1 MSKNPKSSPKDLTLE
16 RPLPHNLE
24 AERAVLGAILLDNS
38 LCNQAIELLK
48 VDDLFF
54 DSHRRIFEKM
64 INLSEV
70 SQAIDLITLQ
80 EQLSRTAELEQIGG
94 VAYLAS
100 LLDGAIRMGNIDSY
114 AKIIKGKSVLRRLIT
129 TSNQIIHTC
138 MDQEND
144 PYEILDEAEKLIFQ
158 IAEDRV
164 RTGFVSISEIAQQH
178 LELIEKMSQRQEVM
192 SGIPTGFTELDR
204 LTNGLQPSDL
214 VIIAARPSM
223 GKTAFGLNIA
233 QNASIAT
240 DKIVGVFSLEMT
252 KEALVSRLLCSESQ
266 VDAHRLRGGF
276 LNRDEWARLGAGLQ
290 TISQSR
296 IFIDDTAGIS
306 ILEMRAKAR
315 RLKAEHGLDMLIVDY
330 LQLIRGRGKIENRQQ
345 EVSQISRDLKALAK
359 ELNIPLVALS
369 QLSRAPET
377 RTEHRPHLAD
387 LRESGCLSGEALV
400 YLPDIGHYSPIKD
413 LVGKTNFQV
422 LGLNT
427 KTWQLEPAIVT
438 NSFST
443 GKKAVYKLTTQLGRT
458 IRATANHK
466 FLTIDGWKR
475 LDELDA
481 TSRIAL
487 PRQLPETNIKSMT
500 DAELALLGHLI
511 GDGCTLPRHSI
522 QYTTKDFSLAE
533 IVVNLANQVFGDS
546 LAPRIKQERTWYQVY
561 LSAKERLTHN
571 KRNPI
576 AAWLDKLGIFGLR
589 SYEKKV
595 PKEVFAQST
604 EGIAYFLR
612 HLWSTDGCIKSY
624 PEKTHYPSIY
634 YASSS
639 FELSIGIQSLLL
651 RLGINATLS
660 CHAQK
665 NKGRDQYHV
674 TISGKAEIETFLNK
688 VGAIGQDKPL
698 HSKVIL
704 EQLACQPANTNRDTL
719 PAQVWQQLTPSITS
733 LGISHRQLQASLEM
747 AYSGRSLYTQNLSC
761 ERASKV
767 AKIIQSEELS
777 ILAES
782 DIYWDKIVSIVPDGI
797 EEVYDLTVD
806 ELHNFICNN
815 TLVHNSIEQ
824 DADLVMF
831 IYRDEVYNQTEEN
844 QGVAEIIIG
853 KQRNGPIDTV
863 RLAFIKNYT
872 RFENLYQ

>member
-24 AERAVLGAILLDNS
+24 AERAVLGAVLLDNS

-80 EQLSRTAELEQIGG
+80 EQLSRTSELEQIGG

-114 AKIIKGKSVLRRLIT
+114 AKIIKGKSILRRLIT
-129 TSNQIIHTC
+129 SSNQIIHTC

-158 IAEDRV
+158 IAEDRI

-192 SGIPTGFTELDR
+192 TGIPTGFTELDR

-240 DKIVGVFSLEMT
+240 DKVVGVFSLEMT

-377 RTEHRPHLAD
+377 RTDHRPHLAD
-387 LRESGCLSGEALV
+387 LRESGCLSGETLV
-400 YLPDIGHYSPIKD
+400 YLPDVGHYSPLKD
-413 LVGKTNFQV
+413 LIGKTNFQV

-427 KTWQLEPAIVT
+427 NTWQFEPAIVT

-443 GKKAVYKLTTQLGRT
+443 GKKPVYKLTTQLGRT

-475 LDELDA
+475 LDELDT

-487 PRQLPETNIKSMT
+487 PRRLPETNIKTMT

-533 IVVNLANQVFGDS
+533 IVVNLTNQVFADS
-546 LAPRIKQERTWYQVY
+546 IVPRIKQERTWYQVY

-576 AAWLDKLGIFGLR
+576 ATWLDKLGIFGLR

-604 EGIAYFLR
+604 EGIACFLR

-624 PEKTHYPSIY
+624 PEKNPYLSIY

-639 FELSIGIQSLLL
+639 AELIFNIQTLLL
-651 RLGINATLS
+651 RLGINAKIS
-660 CHAQK
+660 PRDQK
-665 NKGRDQYHV
+665 GKGRTQYHLII
-674 TISGKAEIETFLNK
+674 TGKPDIEQFLTK
-688 VGAIGQDKPL
+688 VGAISQDKIIHKEKIMDL
-698 HSKVIL
+698 LSDKIGK
-704 EQLACQPANTNRDTL
+704 TNRDLIPVEVWNRILNLTL
-719 PAQVWQQLTPSITS
+719 ANNISKNYLQKS
-733 LGISHRQLQASLEM
+733 LGTRNNN
-747 AYSGRSLYTQNLSC
+747 LYKSDLTRNL
-761 ERASKV
+761 ALKIANIINSK
-767 AKIIQSEELS
+767 ELLN
-777 ILAES
+777 LATS
-782 DIYWDKIVSIVPDGI
+782 DVYWDKIVSIVPDGI

-806 ELHNFICNN
+806 KLHNFISNN

-824 DADLVMF
+824 DADIVMF

>member
-48 VDDLFF
+48 VDDFFF

-64 INLSEV
+64 INLSEL
-70 SQAIDLITLQ
+70 SQAIDPITLQ

-94 VAYLAS
+94 AAYIAS

-114 AKIIKGKSVLRRLIT
+114 GKIIKGKSVLRRLIT

-158 IAEDRV
+158 IAEDRI

-178 LELIEKMSQRQEVM
+178 LEVIEKMSQRQEVM
-192 SGIPTGFTELDR
+192 TGIPTGFTELDR

-214 VIIAARPSM
+214 IIVAARPSM
-223 GKTAFGLNIA
+223 GKTALGLSIA

-240 DKIVGVFSLEMT
+240 DKVVGVFSLEMT
-252 KEALVSRLLCSESQ
+252 KESLVSRLLCSESQ

-377 RTEHRPHLAD
+377 RTDHRPHLAD
-387 LRESGCLSGEALV
+387 LRESGCLSGETLV
-400 YLPDIGHYSPIKD
+400 YLPNIGHYCPIKD

-427 KTWQLEPAIVT
+427 KTWQLESAIVT

-443 GKKAVYKLTTQLGRT
+443 GKKAVYKLTTLLGRT

-475 LDELDA
+475 LDELDT

-511 GDGCTLPRHSI
+511 GDGSTLPRHSI

-533 IVVNLANQVFGDS
+533 TVVNLTNQVFGDS
-546 LAPRIKQERTWYQVY
+546 IVPRIKQERTWYQVY

-576 AAWLDKLGIFGLR
+576 AAWLDKLGVFGLR

-604 EGIAYFLR
+604 EGIACFLR

-639 FELSIGIQSLLL
+639 FELAIGIQSLLL
-651 RLGINATLS
+651 RLSINAILS
-660 CHAQK
+660 RHAQK

-674 TISGKAEIETFLNK
+674 TISGKVEIETFLNK
-688 VGAIGQDKPL
+688 VGTIGQDKPL

-719 PAQVWQQLTPSITS
+719 PAHVWQQLMPPITS
-733 LGISHRQLQASLEM
+733 LGVSHKQQQASLEM
-747 AYSGRSLYTQNLSC
+747 FSSSKSLYKQNLSR
-761 ERASKV
+761 ERASNV

-777 ILAES
+777 ALATS
-782 DIYWDKIVSIVPDGI
+782 DVYWDKIVSIVPDGI

-806 ELHNFICNN
+806 KLHNFISNN